1 MKTLQVLGT
10 AYRATLEEQ
19 DDPVL
24 WMTQAMQGAGGDL
37 SILLCGSAA
46 SYAVQGQSPGAL
58 RIGAWAQR
66 HPPDVVAALRALLA
80 KGAEVFV
87 VKDDLDERAIP
98 HERLIEAVQPV
109 PRSSL
114 ASIYDRFERVWQW

>member
-1 MKTLQVLGT
+1 MKTLQVLAT

-46 SYAVQGQSPGAL
+46 SYSVQGQSPGAL
-58 RIGAWAQR
+58 HIGSWAQR
-66 HPPDVVAALRALLA
+66 NPPDVVAALRSLLA
-80 KGAEVFV
+80 NGAEVFV

-98 HERLIEAVQPV
+98 HDRLIEGVKAV

-114 ASIYDRFERVWQW
+114 ASVYDRFERVWQW

>member
-24 WMTQAMQGAGGDL
+24 WMSQAMQGAGADL
-37 SILLCGSAA
+37 SLLLCGSAV
-46 SYAVQGQSPGAL
+46 SYTVQKQSAVAL
-58 RIGAWAQR
+58 RIGSWTQR
-66 HPPDVVAALRALLA
+66 HPPDVAAALSGLMA
-80 KGAEVFV
+80 KGAEVLV
-87 VKDDLDERAIP
+87 VQEDLDERAIARD
-98 HERLIEAVQPV
+98 RLIAGVQPV

>member
-24 WMTQAMQGAGGDL
+24 WMTQAMQGAGGKL
-37 SILLCGSAA
+37 GILLCGTAA
-46 SYAVQGQSPGAL
+46 SYAVHGQSPDAL

-66 HPPDVVAALRALLA
+66 HPPDVVAALRSLLA
-80 KGAEVFV
+80 NGAEVFV

-98 HERLIEAVQPV
+98 HDRLIDGVQPV

-114 ASIYDRFERVWQW
+114 ASIYDRYERVWQW

>member
-37 SILLCGSAA
+37 SLLLCGTAV
-46 SYAVQGQSPGAL
+46 SYTVQGQNPATL
-58 RIGAWAQR
+58 RIGSWTQR
-66 HPPDVVAALRALLA
+66 HPPDVVTALRSLLA
-80 KGAEVFV
+80 NGAEVLV
-87 VKDDLDERAIP
+87 VKDDLDDRAIA
-98 HERLIEAVQPV
+98 HDRLIEGVKPV